1 MSKELGNTIR
11 NYRNRLG
18 FTQKQ
23 LGEKLNKGESTVR
36 MWELGKST
44 PPADVIPLLTKVLDA
59 DYSLLM
65 KLAGYISERNIE
77 ELKNK
82 VSRILEMENEIQ
94 VHIKNMQLEMQN
106 LAEDSKNAEKIKQL
120 MIGMEILNEMLQ
132 EEMNERVNNQHEIE
146 KIQYSTSHCEDYDE
160 ALQSLKL
167 TEHVFDKVDNT
178 IKLENLFNKCQEI
191 TIGDK
196 TLSPQEKEKA
206 LQILK
211 LTFDSGNN

>member
-1 MSKELGNTIR
+1 MSKELGDIIR
-11 NYRNRLG
+11 NYRYRLG

-23 LGEKLNKGESTVR
+23 LGKKLNKGESTVR

-65 KLAGYISERNIE
+65 KSAGYISESNIE

-82 VSRILEMENEIQ
+82 ISGTLKLENEIQ
-94 VHIKNMQLEMQN
+94 VHIKNMQLEIQN
-106 LAEDSKNAEKIKQL
+106 LADDSKNAEKIKQL
-120 MIGMEILNEMLQ
+120 IIGIERFIEMLQ
-132 EEMNERVNNQHEIE
+132 EMMYERVNHQHEIE
-146 KIQYSTSHCEDYDE
+146 KLQYSTSHCKNYDE

-178 IKLENLFNKCQEI
+178 IKLENLFNICQEI

>member
-82 VSRILEMENEIQ
+82 ISRILEMENEIQ

-106 LAEDSKNAEKIKQL
+106 LADDSKNAEKIKQL

-132 EEMNERVNNQHEIE
+132 EERYERVNNQHEIE
-146 KIQYSTSHCEDYDE
+146 KLQYSTSHCEDYDE
-160 ALQSLKL
+160 ALQSLKS

-178 IKLENLFNKCQEI
+178 IKLENLFNLCQEI

>member
-82 VSRILEMENEIQ
+82 ISRTLEFENEIQ

-106 LAEDSKNAEKIKQL
+106 LADDSKNAQKIKQL

-132 EEMNERVNNQHEIE
+132 EERYERINNQHEIE
-146 KIQYSTSHCEDYDE
+146 KLQYSTSHCEDYDE

-167 TEHVFDKVDNT
+167 PEHVFDKVDNT
-178 IKLENLFNKCQEI
+178 IKLENLFNIRHEI